1 MDKIYVSIASYKDK
15 ELVDTV
21 FSILRRAK
29 NPERVFISVFS
40 QDEIHP
46 QLENIF
52 ALFGVQNFSYEK
64 VHFSEA
70 KGVGYARK
78 KSQEKLSLDF
88 KYYLQVDSHTRFIQD
103 WDSILISEYTESQ
116 NFWKVPIIFS
126 SYPIPYT
133 YDKNG
138 NEVIAAKD
146 EANVVSIRSVEGS
159 LLYRPE
165 YGEKTVSKYGELHG
179 HFCAGFVFCLSEYM
193 LSVPYDQG
201 IYFIGEEHTM
211 SIRFFC
217 KGIYIIAP
225 QKTYVYH
232 HYYGEQTR
240 EKHWEVNPNWGD
252 YEKASFD
259 RISKFFLFE
268 EIEGYGIEDKSRYEL
283 WKNRFIIESE
293 NKKELG

>member
-1 MDKIYVSIASYKDK
+1 
-15 ELVDTV
+15 
-21 FSILRRAK
+21 
-29 NPERVFISVFS
+29 
-40 QDEIHP
+40 
-46 QLENIF
+46 
-52 ALFGVQNFSYEK
+52 
-64 VHFSEA
+64 
-70 KGVGYARK
+70 
-78 KSQEKLSLDF
+78 
-88 KYYLQVDSHTRFIQD
+88 
-103 WDSILISEYTESQ
+103 
-116 NFWKVPIIFS
+116 
-126 SYPIPYT
+126 
-133 YDKNG
+133 
-138 NEVIAAKD
+138 
-146 EANVVSIRSVEGS
+146 
-159 LLYRPE
+159 
-165 YGEKTVSKYGELHG
+165 
-179 HFCAGFVFCLSEYM
+179 M